1 MSNPRRLLDHVTES
15 QNLVLD
21 AKTRSAFNTNMS
33 DKHSEAQDTPFN
45 VCMNGK
51 ELVLNSLPMK
61 PLPSSQP
68 STKSWYS
75 RSVSLPKL
83 RKFE

>member
-1 MSNPRRLLDHVTES
+1 
-15 QNLVLD
+15 
-21 AKTRSAFNTNMS
+21 MS